1 MPGML
6 TEAQLRQLERTRGK
20 AFDLLFLTLM
30 IHHHQGALTM
40 VRELYAAN
48 GGREP
53 VADAFARHVE
63 ADLQIEIDRLR
74 DLLAQLR

>member
-1 MPGML
+1 
-6 TEAQLRQLERTRGK
+6 
-20 AFDLLFLTLM
+20 
-30 IHHHQGALTM
+30 M

-53 VADAFARHVE
+53 EADAFARHVE
-63 ADLQIEIDRLR
+63 ADQRIEIDRMQ